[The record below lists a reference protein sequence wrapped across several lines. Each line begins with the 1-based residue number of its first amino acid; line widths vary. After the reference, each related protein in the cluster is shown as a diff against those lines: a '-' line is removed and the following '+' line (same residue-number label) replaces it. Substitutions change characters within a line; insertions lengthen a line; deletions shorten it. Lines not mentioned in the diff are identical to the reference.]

1 MPVSRCGFATVMM
14 LAFRPLIR
22 WLIGWYVADDQPER
36 RGAFLSFSLAALLL
50 AAVFT
55 ELIGA
60 ACDLRSV
67 RLRPGLPHLTW
78 RRCAGFVS
86 ISARGWRAGLG
97 DGRCRKFP
105 SCPAGRSCA
114 AASVGVYRIGV
125 HTALGEPGVALD
137 HARRVDQH
145 LLPTPER
152 HARFCIDT
160 ARAWEQHGRRDRAYE
175 TLRAAERHA
184 PEEIRRP
191 SVRTLIAGMLYTPG
205 PPPTGLRSLAAR
217 AGAIT

>member
-125 HTALGEPGVALD
+125 HTALGEPGVALV
-137 HARRVDQH
+137 HARRLDQR

-152 HARFCIDT
+152 HARFCKASVATGDQPV
-160 ARAWEQHGRRDRAYE
+160 AVQPAW
-175 TLRAAERHA
+175 
-184 PEEIRRP
+184 
-191 SVRTLIAGMLYTPG
+191 
-205 PPPTGLRSLAAR
+205 PTVWA
-217 AGAIT
+217 